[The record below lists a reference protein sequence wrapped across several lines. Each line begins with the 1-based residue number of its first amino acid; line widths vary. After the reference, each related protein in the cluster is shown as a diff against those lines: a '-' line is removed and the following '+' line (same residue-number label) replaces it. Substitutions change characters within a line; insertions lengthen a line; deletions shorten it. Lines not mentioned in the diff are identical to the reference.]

1 MRTLNALRIAGCL
14 FALLFLGSLCA
25 CRSIK
30 PIPPD
35 DPATNP
41 KVKFLLTFDD
51 GPSAIKENNPTLSIL
66 DQLAV
71 NDVQSN
77 ICAIFF
83 IQTHHPRGTGRPKG
97 MEVLAEIPRRGQL
110 VGIHSV
116 SPRGHISHTK
126 MPTNELVRLLV
137 DGKQLLKK
145 VSGEEPI
152 LVRPPYGVSNPTTR
166 AIYRDLDLHLLMAD
180 IPAHDGIVHGIN
192 CSPRRRS
199 HIRRLL
205 TSVRNTLV
213 QKPAGVEPYP
223 IVVAFHDVN
232 RYTARHMTE
241 YLHILVEEAAHA
253 GLTLDHQPF
262 YADREES
269 KAAALY
275 RATQPPLPAPPQ
287 PMQIIPGHW
296 TL

>member
-1 MRTLNALRIAGCL
+1 MKPLKTFPVTLYFVAFFI
-14 FALLFLGSLCA
+14 LGGLCS

-30 PIPPD
+30 PIPPN

-51 GPSAIKENNPTLSIL
+51 GPSAIKDNNPTESIL
-66 DQLAV
+66 NQLAV

-83 IQTHHPRGTGRPKG
+83 IQTHHPRGTARPKG
-97 MEVLAEIPRRGQL
+97 MEVLEEIPRCGQL

-116 SPRGHISHTK
+116 SPLGHVNHVT

-137 DGKQLLKK
+137 DGKQLLKR
-145 VSGEEPI
+145 VSGEEPL

-166 AIYRDLDLHLLMAD
+166 AIYRELNLHLLMAD
-180 IPAHDGIVHGIN
+180 IPAHDGIVHGFN
-192 CSPRRRS
+192 GSPRRRI

-213 QKPAGVEPYP
+213 QKPDSLVPYP

-232 RYTARHMTE
+232 RYTARHITE

-253 GLTLDHQPF
+253 GLTLDAQPF
-262 YADREES
+262 YASRQES
-269 KAAALY
+269 MTAALY
-275 RATQPPLPAPPQ
+275 RVTQPPLPAPP
-287 PMQIIPGHW
+287 PLHIIPRGW